1 MTNRPAARLTGC
13 CADRLRRSCKKC
25 QTSPDAP
32 RSDHISMAHMLM
44 FTLGPGGQAIKHVFT
59 GAERLWDRPA
69 TTFGRTSPVTE
80 RGGATMSVDTTMSFD
95 LQETTIHGH
104 RVAYRLAG
112 SGPPIVLIHGVTAS
126 SVVWNLV
133 GPQLARNHTVLAPD
147 LLGHGQSA
155 KPRGDYSMGA
165 FASGIRDLV
174 LSLGLGPVTVVGH
187 SLGGGVAMQF
197 SYQFPERVERLA
209 LVSSGGLGRRVSGL
223 LRAATLPGSELVLP
237 VLAGRHVLNA
247 GRVVGRA
254 LAKARVPLGNDVI
267 EMARGHASLGDS
279 QSRTAFVHT
288 LRASVDSG
296 GQRVQALD
304 RLYLAAEL
312 PVLILWGARDRIIPV
327 EHGRRAHELVPGSRF
342 ELFER
347 AGHFPHLDEPER
359 FTATLEDWIATT
371 EPSRRDDARF
381 TAAIRRNGVQGR

>member
-1 MTNRPAARLTGC
+1 
-13 CADRLRRSCKKC
+13 
-25 QTSPDAP
+25 
-32 RSDHISMAHMLM
+32 
-44 FTLGPGGQAIKHVFT
+44 
-59 GAERLWDRPA
+59 
-69 TTFGRTSPVTE
+69 
-80 RGGATMSVDTTMSFD
+80 MSVDTTMSFD

-126 SVVWNLV
+126 SVVWDLV

-254 LAKARVPLGNDVI
+254 LAKAHVPLGNDVI

-288 LRASVDSG
+288 LRASVDPG

-327 EHGRRAHELVPGSRF
+327 EHGRRAHELIPGSRF

-371 EPSRRDDARF
+371 EPSLRDDARF
-381 TAAIRRNGVQGR
+381 TAAIRRNAVQGR